1 MTVSNRNIVHVW
13 LFSTFLVLVPM
24 LYFPSKFGMELAT
37 GSFTYS
43 MFEVV
48 FYGIIFYVFR
58 PNSTLLQLLAG
69 AGMTFLYRIVLGTIF
84 GALLSVFFYM
94 DFSVSLALG
103 ISRYLPAIALHVI
116 ISPFVMRPFFLAIV
130 DLPVRM
136 HRPHERRASGPA
148 AGKRQDEPTAPYYP
162 KSAKSRNAGDTGL
175 VSESRT
181 GITIGQDIDGFCR
194 AVRYLGEHH
203 AVLLATVVDREGLTM
218 AKFVRDGFD
227 IESWAP
233 LTLLL
238 HEANGTV
245 LKRNSELSALDQID
259 LTFGRRRLVIVR
271 VEDFDLLVVS
281 NHEDDELLRIR
292 TAQAADMIKKYTSE
306 RYGTSMPS
314 GTEERYVSNT

>member
-1 MTVSNRNIVHVW
+1 
-13 LFSTFLVLVPM
+13 
-24 LYFPSKFGMELAT
+24 
-37 GSFTYS
+37 
-43 MFEVV
+43 MFEIV
-48 FYGIIFYVFR
+48 FYGVIFYVFR

-69 AGMTFLYRIVLGTIF
+69 AGITFLYRIVLGTIF

-116 ISPFVMRPFFLAIV
+116 LSPFVMRPFFLAIV
-130 DLPVRM
+130 DLPVRTY
-136 HRPHERRASGPA
+136 RPHERRASAPA
-148 AGKRQDEPTAPYYP
+148 AAKRQDEPTVPYYP
-162 KSAKSRNAGDTGL
+162 KSAKSRTAGGSGS

-203 AVLLATVVDREGLTM
+203 AVLLATVVDGEGLTM

-227 IESWAP
+227 VECWAP

-238 HEANGTV
+238 QDANKTI

-259 LTFGRRRLVIVR
+259 LTFGNRRLVIVR
-271 VEDFDLLVVS
+271 VEDFDLLVLS

-292 TAQAADMIKKYTSE
+292 TTQAADMIRKYTSE
-306 RYGTSMPS
+306 RYGTSLPS